1 MSKEK
6 WKRNI
11 RRWPALALTLV
22 MTLSIAACGAAR
34 GSLAGQAAGRCSDN
48 LYGPAAS
55 FGDSG
60 KVHEGVPYSERP
72 YEHYDPAVMEQAM
85 ADFEQACAVDGQD
98 EEVLRLSDAIVDEYD
113 RLATLTYM
121 AQLKYDRDV
130 SDEAAA
136 AEQAYTTDIYSEMGD
151 KAAACLKK
159 GMNSSYKKILAD
171 RMGIENAPYIEYYR
185 ENSGELTELNR
196 KEQELLRE
204 YDKLAAG
211 DFTVELEDG
220 QWSYSRLERETDLD
234 TSRYS
239 EVEDAL
245 VREKNRVLGTKF
257 RELVQVRRQIAGL
270 KGYDNYAQYSFEAV
284 YGRDYTLQD
293 AEGLCSD
300 VKTSIVPLN
309 NDIWY
314 KDVAQE
320 SYDSLDLLEESS
332 AEDILNAVGT
342 AIGSVSPELGD
353 IFQYMK
359 ENELYDIQSGED
371 GQDRVDNNYTVG
383 LPSYGDAFIFINRTH
398 TFTDYQSLIH
408 EFGHFSA
415 YYYNSVPELFQGYS
429 VDVCEVQSQGLEML
443 ANQYAA
449 DMLGQGAEAFE
460 FESVTD
466 MLYVTI
472 MSCMLQEFEE
482 AVYREPDMSLE
493 DMNRTFKEIQDSYH
507 GWYYDVYDDGVCY
520 DWVDVSHL
528 FYSPLYYMGYGTS
541 ALSALDLWSM
551 SRRDWDSAVDTYMAL
566 LNEGLD
572 ASYRDTMYRSGL
584 RDVFDSRD
592 LESLAGD
599 VRRLQGLEQDGQGA
613 DALPQ
618 GETGREERKPGESSD
633 SGLRAVGLLVLG
645 GICVIL
651 VVQVMI
657 LCTGFVIIWLIVR
670 KKKEE

>member
-1 MSKEK
+1 MKK
-6 WKRNI
+6 GIWKRNL
-11 RRWPALALTLV
+11 RRGTALALTL
-22 MTLSIAACGAAR
+22 MMSLSIAACGAPQERLAVRGAAR
-34 GSLAGQAAGRCSDN
+34 ETGNEPKAG
-48 LYGPAAS
+48 
-55 FGDSG
+55 G
-60 KVHEGVPYSERP
+60 KAYEAVPYSQRP
-72 YEHYDPAVMEQAM
+72 YEHYDPAAMEQAM
-85 ADFEQACAVDGQD
+85 ADFEQACSVEGRE
-98 EEVLRLSDAIVDEYD
+98 EEVLRLYDAIVDEYD
-113 RLATLTYM
+113 RLATLAYM
-121 AQLKYDRDV
+121 AQLKYDADV
-130 SDEAAA
+130 SDGQAA

-159 GMNSSYKKILAD
+159 GLNSSYREALAD
-171 RMGIENAPYIEYYR
+171 KMGIEHVPYIEYYR
-185 ENSGELTELNR
+185 ENSVELTELNR

-220 QWSYSRLERETDLD
+220 QWSYSRLEREPDLD
-234 TSRYS
+234 DGHYA
-239 EVEDAL
+239 EIEYAL
-245 VREKNRVLGTKF
+245 VREKNRVLGSKF
-257 RELVQVRRQIAGL
+257 RELVQVRRQIAEL

-314 KDVAQE
+314 TDVAQE

-332 AEDILNAVGT
+332 TEDILACVGRAVR
-342 AIGSVSPELGD
+342 SVNPELGE
-353 IFQYMK
+353 IFLYMQD
-359 ENELYDIQSGED
+359 NELYDIRSGED
-371 GQDRVDNNYTVG
+371 GQDRVDNSYTVG
-383 LPSYGDAFIFINRTH
+383 LPSYGDAFIFINRDH

-408 EFGHFSA
+408 EFGHFSS

-429 VDVCEVQSQGLEML
+429 VDVCEVHSQGLEML

-449 DMLGQGAEAFE
+449 DMFGQGAEAFE

-482 AVYREPDMSLE
+482 AVYMEPDMSLE
-493 DMNRTFKEIQDSYH
+493 DMNRTFKEIQDSYY
-507 GWYYDVYDDGVCY
+507 GWYYDVYDEGVCY

-541 ALSALDLWSM
+541 ALSALDLWTM
-551 SRRDWDSAVDTYMAL
+551 SKDDWDGAVDTYMGL
-566 LNEGLD
+566 LKEGLD
-572 ASYRDTMYRSGL
+572 APYRGTMYRCGL

-592 LESLAGD
+592 LEALAGD
-599 VRRLQGLEQDGQGA
+599 VRRLRGLEPDDEGAQIPPQEDGEQSGNG
-613 DALPQ
+613 L
-618 GETGREERKPGESSD
+618 GESAD
-633 SGLRAVGLLVLG
+633 SGLRVAGLLALA

-651 VVQVMI
+651 VLQVMI
-657 LCTGFVIIWLIVR
+657 LCTGFVIIWLLVR
-670 KKKEE
+670 KKREE

>member
-1 MSKEK
+1 VKK
-6 WKRNI
+6 GIWKRNL
-11 RRWPALALTLV
+11 RRGTALALTL
-22 MTLSIAACGAAR
+22 MMSLSIAACGAPQERLAVRGAAR
-34 GSLAGQAAGRCSDN
+34 ETGNEPKAG
-48 LYGPAAS
+48 
-55 FGDSG
+55 G
-60 KVHEGVPYSERP
+60 KAHEAVPYSQRP
-72 YEHYDPAVMEQAM
+72 YEHYDPAAMEQAM
-85 ADFEQACAVDGQD
+85 ADFEQACSVEGRE
-98 EEVLRLSDAIVDEYD
+98 EEVLRLYDAIVDEYD
-113 RLATLTYM
+113 RLATLAYM
-121 AQLKYDRDV
+121 AQLKYDADV
-130 SDEAAA
+130 SDGQAA

-159 GMNSSYKKILAD
+159 GLNSSYREALAD
-171 RMGIENAPYIEYYR
+171 KMGIEHVPYIEYYR
-185 ENSGELTELNR
+185 ENSVELTELNR

-220 QWSYSRLERETDLD
+220 QWSYSRLEREPDLD
-234 TSRYS
+234 DGHYA
-239 EVEDAL
+239 EIEYAL
-245 VREKNRVLGTKF
+245 VREKNRVLGSKF
-257 RELVQVRRQIAGL
+257 LELVQVRRQIAEL

-314 KDVAQE
+314 TDVAQE

-332 AEDILNAVGT
+332 TEDILACVGRAVR
-342 AIGSVSPELGD
+342 SVNPELGE
-353 IFQYMK
+353 IFLYMQD
-359 ENELYDIQSGED
+359 NELYDIRSGED
-371 GQDRVDNNYTVG
+371 GQDRVDNSYTVG
-383 LPSYGDAFIFINRTH
+383 LPSYGDAFIFINRDH

-408 EFGHFSA
+408 EFGHFSS

-429 VDVCEVQSQGLEML
+429 VDVCEVHSQGLEML

-449 DMLGQGAEAFE
+449 DMFGQGAEAFE

-482 AVYREPDMSLE
+482 AVYMEPDMSLE
-493 DMNRTFKEIQDSYH
+493 DMNRTFKEIQDSYY
-507 GWYYDVYDDGVCY
+507 GWYYDVYDEGVCY

-541 ALSALDLWSM
+541 ALSALDLWTM
-551 SRRDWDSAVDTYMAL
+551 SKDDWDGAVDTYMGL
-566 LNEGLD
+566 LKEGLD
-572 ASYRDTMYRSGL
+572 APYRGTMYRCGL

-592 LESLAGD
+592 LEALAGD
-599 VRRLQGLEQDGQGA
+599 VRRLRGLAPDDEGAQIPPQEDGEQSGNG
-613 DALPQ
+613 L
-618 GETGREERKPGESSD
+618 GESAD
-633 SGLRAVGLLVLG
+633 SGLRVAGLLALA

-651 VVQVMI
+651 VLQVMI
-657 LCTGFVIIWLIVR
+657 LCTGFVIIWLLVR
-670 KKKEE
+670 KKREE